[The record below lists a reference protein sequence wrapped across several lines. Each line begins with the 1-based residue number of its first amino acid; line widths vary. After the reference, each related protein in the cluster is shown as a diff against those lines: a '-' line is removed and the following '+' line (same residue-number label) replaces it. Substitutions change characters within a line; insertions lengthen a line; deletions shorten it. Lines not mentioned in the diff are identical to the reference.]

1 MYSVGG
7 QCDLYT
13 AAFKKLVELNDF
25 TINDITNVCRSIVP
39 FDPDKEIKP
48 SDNIGLVLIVGT
60 VEEGIPYYYQFSP
73 KTNFEPIKKELTGYR
88 FFGCIE
94 EDEQSVYDWLYAYRG
109 SVEDLY
115 RDFYYKYQ
123 DENIG
128 GYFAVNGIDSKGV
141 FNVMQQKIPEKKS
154 VKWINFMDNGTAEIY
169 CKSHGNIFAKNLD
182 DYGLTSRKI
191 ASEAVTTSK
200 VEDNAITPK
209 KLDRLYAEYGEFKS
223 LVADVAQIE
232 SLVATKA
239 SISQLNAVSATVSN
253 LQANMITANWL
264 SSNAVWTKS
273 FHSSTSA
280 SVAGWLTAGSVNAQ
294 NGLEF
299 RGHPVRWV
307 SIKDKDGNT
316 YMVLGRSDD

>member
-1 MYSVGG
+1 M
-7 QCDLYT
+7 YT
-13 AAFKKLVELNDF
+13 AAFNKLVEMNDF

-253 LQANMITANWL
+253 LQAKMVTTDYL
-264 SSNAVWTKS
+264 KSNRINV
-273 FHSSTSA
+273 
-280 SVAGWLTAGSVNAQ
+280 GSLYSQGGFYTDDVVMCGAIEGVQ
-294 NGLEF
+294 AFEF
-299 RGHPVRWV
+299 RGYPVSWV
-307 SIKDKDGNT
+307 SIKDSTGKT
-316 YMVLGRSDD
+316 FRVLARDYEDENR